1 MKKRPRLLVKSL
13 CAAGLMGSVAVTH
26 GNTLQLSQ
34 EGSGEALIFP
44 YYTVRNGTVSF
55 VSLVNQTVAGKALRL
70 RVRESIGG
78 RPVAEMNVFLSP
90 KDVWTA
96 AIVPA
101 GEGAAIISND
111 KSCTFPAIN
120 GKSEG
125 LAFSS
130 AVFANDAVGLTTV
143 TLDRVR
149 EGYLEII
156 EMATVPNEGLL
167 GRDITHVAG
176 TPACKL
182 VADPVAVVA
191 PATGAVPLKAPSG
204 GLVGSMSFINLGDG
218 VSVSYNATALNG
230 FWKTGLNAPV
240 PRIAPISAAQ
250 PDLTSGANAT
260 ITVTDAGNTYVSTFA
275 RSIDAVSALFMA
287 TDISGEYAFTSDQV
301 LTGAFVMNFPTKP
314 YYVHAQ
320 DPRVALSPYQRAF
333 DGRENIACDDAY
345 FGSTDREEFVGVSS
359 DDFGVRPPT
368 PYIGPRWCGTTDILR
383 FDIPL
388 RPVSN
393 PGGGILAPI
402 TQTPTSP
409 GAFDSPRMQVVDPIQ
424 AAGATTVRLGKEG
437 GWMQVYPSNP
447 LAVLVSTNSSL
458 VSRSASAG
466 DVVVTP
472 AVHTYFGLPVIGFAL
487 SVAKYQ
493 DGSPQQNFGNLNP
506 LSTQRKIVAQ

>member
-96 AIVPA
+96 AIVPS

-111 KSCTFPAIN
+111 KSCTYPAIN

-167 GRDITHVAG
+167 GRDITHVSG

-230 FWKTGLNAPV
+230 FWRTGLNAPV
-240 PRIAPISAAQ
+240 PSIAPISAAQ

-287 TDISGEYAFTSDQV
+287 ADISGEYAFTSDQV

-314 YYVHAQ
+314 YYIHAQ

-333 DGRENIACDDAY
+333 DGRENIACDD
-345 FGSTDREEFVGVSS
+345 GSPSSTDREEFVTVSS
-359 DDFGVRPPT
+359 ADEFGVGNPNRTRNFPE
-368 PYIGPRWCGTTDILR
+368 WCGTTYVAR
-383 FDIPL
+383 FSTPF
-388 RPVSN
+388 
-393 PGGGILAPI
+393 GAPRAR
-402 TQTPTSP
+402 
-409 GAFDSPRMQVVDPIQ
+409 GAFDSPGMQIMNPIQ
-424 AAGATTVRLGKEG
+424 NGFSDLVVRLGKEG
-437 GWMQVYPSNP
+437 GWMQVYPTNP
-447 LAVLVSTNSSL
+447 LAVLLSTNSSL
-458 VSRSASAG
+458 VSRSASTG

>member
-13 CAAGLMGSVAVTH
+13 CTAGLMGSVAVTH

-55 VSLVNQTVAGKALRL
+55 LSLVNQTVAGKALRL

-111 KSCTFPAIN
+111 KSCTYPAIS

-156 EMATVPNEGLL
+156 EMATVPTEGLL
-167 GRDITHVAG
+167 GRDITHVSG

-230 FWKTGLNAPV
+230 FWKTGLNAPL
-240 PRIAPISAAQ
+240 PSIAPISAAQ

-287 TDISGEYAFTSDQV
+287 TDISGEYAFTADGVISSAYV
-301 LTGAFVMNFPTKP
+301 ITAPTKP
-314 YYVHAQ
+314 YYIHATNLG
-320 DPRVALSPYQRAF
+320 PFQRAF
-333 DGRENIACDDAY
+333 IPDIGQSCDDGAVVT
-345 FGSTDREEFVGVSS
+345 TDREEFTGYT
-359 DDFGVRPPT
+359 DDFGLPRPPS
-368 PYIGPRWCGTTDILR
+368 PAFCGTTNV
-383 FDIPL
+383 FA
-388 RPVSN
+388 
-393 PGGGILAPI
+393 LAE
-402 TQTPTSP
+402 PT
-409 GAFDSPRMQVVDPIQ
+409 AFDSPRKVNITAVQNQGGGVLS
-424 AAGATTVRLGKEG
+424 AGKEG
-437 GWMQVYPSNP
+437 GYLSLSPVNP
-447 LAVLVSTNSSL
+447 LAALIPIQSSV
-458 VSRSASAG
+458 VSRTVTTG
-466 DVVVTP
+466 DVVLTP
-472 AVHTYFGLPVIGFAL
+472 VAHTYLGLPIIGFAL
-487 SVAKYQ
+487 SVAKYKA
-493 DGSPQQNFGNLNP
+493 GSPQQNFGNLNP
-506 LSTQRKIVAQ
+506 LFTQRQISAPRAAP